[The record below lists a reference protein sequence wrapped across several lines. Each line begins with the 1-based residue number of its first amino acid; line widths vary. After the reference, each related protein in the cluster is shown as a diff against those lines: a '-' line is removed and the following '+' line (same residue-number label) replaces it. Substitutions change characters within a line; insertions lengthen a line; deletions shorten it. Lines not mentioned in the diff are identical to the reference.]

1 MRVSAVEL
9 FMGYVLVFIACCG
22 VPSCYHH
29 GQDQLVGVVKGR
41 GWGGGGGDKQCSK
54 HFCKF
59 CIDK

>member
-29 GQDQLVGVVKGR
+29 GQDQLVGVVR
-41 GWGGGGGDKQCSK
+41 GVGGGGGGEGGETQWS
-54 HFCKF
+54 
-59 CIDK
+59 

>member
-29 GQDQLVGVVKGR
+29 GQDQLVGVVKG
-41 GWGGGGGDKQCSK
+41 GGGEERNSVANI
-54 HFCKF
+54 FVNF
-59 CIDK
+59 V

>member
-29 GQDQLVGVVKGR
+29 GQDQLVGVVR
-41 GWGGGGGDKQCSK
+41 GGEERNSVGNI
-54 HFCKF
+54 FVNF
-59 CIDK
+59 V

>member
-41 GWGGGGGDKQCSK
+41 GWGGGEERNSVANI
-54 HFCKF
+54 FVNF
-59 CIDK
+59 V

>member
-29 GQDQLVGVVKGR
+29 GQDQLVGVVKG
-41 GWGGGGGDKQCSK
+41 GGGGGEERNSVGNI
-54 HFCKF
+54 FVNF
-59 CIDK
+59 V

>member
-29 GQDQLVGVVKGR
+29 GQDQLVGVVR
-41 GWGGGGGDKQCSK
+41 GGGGGGGRGGEKQCS
-54 HFCKF
+54 
-59 CIDK
+59 

>member
-29 GQDQLVGVVKGR
+29 GQDQLVGVVR
-41 GWGGGGGDKQCSK
+41 GGGGGGGKETS
-54 HFCKF
+54 
-59 CIDK
+59 

>member
-41 GWGGGGGDKQCSK
+41 GEERNSVANI
-54 HFCKF
+54 FVNF
-59 CIDK
+59 V